1 MMRGFL
7 SQARNAILGNGNGRA
22 AGRSVG
28 RAARRVVNNASRAM
42 IPMRSQLNS
51 SLKTLGIKKDFT
63 KFVDSFRD
71 GFSEAAFGA
80 KLPIGTHMAT
90 APFRMKELAIP
101 VVCGAKGQARLYL
114 APCLASDKPTML
126 IFDGLTN
133 EIDKN
138 TRLGA
143 LHTGEYG
150 GATIGE
156 ATTVTEDWVPTYAVG
171 GSSYVPSTRKEI
183 FINGPISAADLSPPV
198 PWTNTT
204 VDALPFEGDNNK
216 VQPVITARIVSCT
229 LRIKYTGTNFN
240 RAGRVYIYVDPLHR
254 CTARSSISAV
264 SQWPYLITVDVAKI
278 ASSGGVKV
286 PIGPVCMDETLFE
299 PSSKT
304 NEDGDKLE
312 LDRVYPFSRDHVSSA
327 GSFYNTTSGSNYAGS
342 SATKEPPF
350 PVMIHFDSPSVK
362 VDGTTSMS
370 GNTFEVDYIL
380 HGEMVSDKFAGM
392 STPSTPV
399 VHGHSVV
406 HALASAASNPRQI
419 THHGALSRFL
429 A

>member
-1 MMRGFL
+1 MMRAFL

-42 IPMRSQLNS
+42 TPLRNQMNS
-51 SLKTLGIKKDFT
+51 SLKTLGIRKDLN

-114 APCLASDKPTML
+114 APCLANDKPTML

-133 EIDKN
+133 QIDKN

-143 LHTGEYG
+143 IHSGTYG
-150 GATIGE
+150 TATIGE
-156 ATTVTEDWVPTYAVG
+156 AVTVTDDWDPSQSPGTANYI
-171 GSSYVPSTRKEI
+171 PSTRTEVV
-183 FINGPISAADLSPPV
+183 INGPISTADLKPPTT
-198 PWTNTT
+198 WTNTT
-204 VDALPFEGDNNK
+204 VDALAFEGDNNK
-216 VQPVITARIVSCT
+216 VQPSVTARIVSCT

-254 CTARSSISAV
+254 CTARSSVSSI

-286 PIGPVCMDETLFE
+286 PLGPVCMDETLFE

-304 NEDGDKLE
+304 NEDGDKIE
-312 LDRVYPFSRDHVSSA
+312 LDRVYPFARDHVSSA
-327 GSFYNTTSGSNYAGS
+327 GSFKAAGAANYSSS

-380 HGEMVSDKFAGM
+380 HGEMVSDKYAGM

-406 HALASAASNPRQI
+406 HALASAASNPRQL
-419 THHGALSRFL
+419 THHGALNRFL
-429 A
+429 V

>member
-28 RAARRVVNNASRAM
+28 RAARRVVNSANRAM
-42 IPMRSQLNS
+42 APMRTQLNS
-51 SLKTLGIKKDFT
+51 SLKTLGIRKDLN

-80 KLPIGTHMAT
+80 KLPVGTHMAT

-101 VVCGAKGQARLYL
+101 IVCGAKGQARLYL
-114 APCLASDKPTML
+114 APCLANDKPTML
-126 IFDGLTN
+126 VFDGLTN
-133 EIDKN
+133 QIDKN

-143 LHTGEYG
+143 LHTSSYG

-156 ATTVTEDWVPTYAVG
+156 ATTVLETWTPSDTVG
-171 GSSYVPSTRKEI
+171 GSTFVPSTRTEVI
-183 FINGPISAADLSPPV
+183 VNGPISSTDLKPP
-198 PWTNTT
+198 NTWNNPS
-204 VDALPFEGDNNK
+204 VDALPFEDDNNK
-216 VQPVITARIVSCT
+216 VQPPVTARIVSCT

-286 PIGPVCMDETLFE
+286 PLGPVCMDETLFE

-304 NEDGDKLE
+304 NEDGGKLE
-312 LDRVYPFSRDHVSSA
+312 LDRVYPFARDHVSSA
-327 GSFYNTTSGSNYAGS
+327 GSYRVSGEYTHS

-406 HALASAASNPRQI
+406 HALASAASNPRQM